1 MIKLLDIL
9 LEKDNEY
16 RFRRKQSIKKTFH
29 SYSCVFLVKFKRKI
43 NRVQAVE
50 RVRGIPTVTIV
61 DLRGDERLDKI
72 NRTLKDYEYSTIE
85 VKFITNK
92 DPKTHLNFIK
102 HAMVRSDKEK
112 GLNNIPGIVAATPKL
127 DTLVKTD

>member
-9 LEKDNEY
+9 LEKDSEY
-16 RFRRKQSIKKTFH
+16 RFKKKESIKKTFH

-92 DPKTHLNFIK
+92 DPKEHLQFIK
-102 HAMVRSDKEK
+102 NAMVKSDKEK
-112 GLNNIPGIVAATPKL
+112 DLANIPGIVAAEPRL
-127 DTLVKTD
+127 NTLIKVD

>member
-1 MIKLLDIL
+1 MTKLLDIL
-9 LEKDNEY
+9 LEKDNDY
-16 RFRRKQSIKKTFH
+16 RFRKKESIKKTFH
-29 SYSCVFLVKFKRKI
+29 SYSCVFLVKFKRKV

-61 DLRGDERLDKI
+61 DLRGDEKLDKI
-72 NRTLKDYEYSTIE
+72 NRTLKDYEYSTVE
-85 VKFITNK
+85 VKFITNR
-92 DPKTHLNFIK
+92 DPKKHLNFIK

>member
-1 MIKLLDIL
+1 MVKLLDIL
-9 LEKDNEY
+9 LEKDSEY
-16 RFRRKQSIKKTFH
+16 RFKKKESIKKTFH

-92 DPKTHLNFIK
+92 DPKEHLQFIK
-102 HAMVRSDKEK
+102 NAMVKSDKEK
-112 GLNNIPGIVAATPKL
+112 DLANIPGIVAAEPRL
-127 DTLVKTD
+127 NTLIKVD

>member
-9 LEKDNEY
+9 LERDDEY
-16 RFRRKQSIKKTFH
+16 RFKKKESIKKTFH

-50 RVRGIPTVTIV
+50 RVRGIPSVTIV

-72 NRTLKDYEYSTIE
+72 NRTLKDYEYSTVE
-85 VKFITNK
+85 VKFITNREPEK
-92 DPKTHLNFIK
+92 HVNYIK

-112 GLNNIPGIVAATPKL
+112 GLNNIPGIVAASPKL

>member
-1 MIKLLDIL
+1 MTKLINIL
-9 LEKDNEY
+9 LEKDDDY

-72 NRTLKDYEYSTIE
+72 NRTLKDYEYSTVE

-92 DPKTHLNFIK
+92 DPKSHLNFIK

>member
-1 MIKLLDIL
+1 MIKFLDIL
-9 LEKDNEY
+9 LERNDDY
-16 RFRRKQSIKKTFH
+16 RFKRKESIKKTFH

-72 NRTLKDYEYSTIE
+72 NRTLKDYEYSTVE

-92 DPKTHLNFIK
+92 DPRKHVNFLK

-112 GLNNIPGIVAATPKL
+112 GLNNIPGIVAASPKL

>member
-1 MIKLLDIL
+1 VKLIDII
-9 LEKDNEY
+9 LEDRDY
-16 RFRRKQSIKKTFH
+16 RFKRKESIKKTFY
-29 SYSCVFLVKFKRKI
+29 SYSCVFFVKFKRKI

-72 NRTLKDYEYSTIE
+72 NRTLKDYEYSTVE

-92 DPKTHLNFIK
+92 DPRKHVNFIK

-112 GLNNIPGIVAATPKL
+112 GLNNIPGIVAASPKL

>member
-1 MIKLLDIL
+1 MTKLLDIL

>member
-61 DLRGDERLDKI
+61 DLRGDEKLDKI
-72 NRTLKDYEYSTIE
+72 NRTLKDYEYSTVE

>member
-1 MIKLLDIL
+1 MTKLLDIL
-9 LEKDNEY
+9 LEKDNDY

-102 HAMVRSDKEK
+102 HAIVRSDKEK